1 MEELNAHMKELKEI
15 LKTEHKIVLEFIIQ
29 EEEGWR
35 KWVRNSRTGDEKLE
49 REEDVKI
56 ALNALHLL
64 RCKVM
69 NRIDELNVNAP
80 EPEEED

>member
-29 EEEGWR
+29 EEEGCR

-56 ALNALHLL
+56 ALALNALHLL

-69 NRIDELNVNAP
+69 KRIDELNA
-80 EPEEED
+80 EPEEEN